1 MRLAIR
7 GLWLARCFVTFGV
20 RVVDR
25 NPVYAWRGSH
35 STSSKALWLAYWH
48 WNQLSGQSLDWNLV
62 CGSVFPG
69 LPSVAHNT
77 LRGVSGIC
85 RYPEHSNRAY
95 TGFLCSSLLLPSV
108 LSLMRKWY

>member
-7 GLWLARCFVTFGV
+7 GFWLARCLATFGV

-25 NPVYAWRGSH
+25 NPVYAWRGSQ
-35 STSSKALWLAYWH
+35 STSSKAHWLAYWH

-69 LPSVAHNT
+69 LPGVAIT
-77 LRGVSGIC
+77 LWGEFQASAVILSALIGRTQDSCV
-85 RYPEHSNRAY
+85 PAY
-95 TGFLCSSLLLPSV
+95 SCQESPCLC
-108 LSLMRKWY
+108 